1 MSDVM
6 TPYNSKALAAPVEA
20 LLWGLPSNGDR
31 LQPVHT
37 LDRTVEALMIRLQ
50 DDQWISVSQVGSY
63 RQLLTGLL
71 DQAQSAALGF
81 FLAPQ
86 PAKAIVAKA
95 TPAPRGSAEAL
106 LKLVERWLA
115 EDDGYDADTWP
126 VIQQD
131 IEENRLSNRD
141 RFHG

>member
-1 MSDVM
+1 MSDVI
-6 TPYNSKALAAPVEA
+6 TPYNSEVLAVPVEG
-20 LLWGLPSNGDR
+20 LLWGPPSNGNR
-31 LQPVHT
+31 LQPVHL

-50 DDQWISVSQVGSY
+50 DDQWISVSQAGSY

-71 DQAQSAALGF
+71 DQAQSAASGF
-81 FLAPQ
+81 FLVAQ
-86 PAKAIVAKA
+86 PVKA

-115 EDDGYDADTWP
+115 EDGGYDADTWP